1 MIIKDILLIKII
13 SKENNKVLVEWEP
26 KTINENDYSF
36 NKETELLY
44 LRQLPDEAA
53 GNQRYLLVLWLFFF

>member
-53 GNQRYLLVLWLFFF
+53 GN